1 MIIVRITN
9 KLKMVDWKIKEPS
22 WSCDRDTF
30 GRLTNP
36 PDYFGTRSMV
46 DSLSSSLSSSSG
58 ETASFT
64 SSTDWSNFGK
74 PTNSSDLIGIKMKPQ
89 SVSDS
94 LFKKQKD
101 LDWSLSSSKS
111 NSRLDKT
118 PSVETSFVETSF
130 IKAQSTGSF
139 MDRMGFGRVI
149 KNECS
154 RLLSSKSKETSTES
168 SSTKPHSTES
178 HTLDSVSLKERKE
191 YHKSVREYDRYV
203 REQHKKMEL
212 AKHEERVK
220 RDELFEQERKLRSNM
235 CKNVEQKGDQKGDQ
249 KESEKQAI
257 LQKEHDS
264 FTTLQAVLEQDV
276 GSIIGIVLDKLDP
289 IDRSPN
295 EKLFHDALR
304 VIPHGSHVSN
314 AIKAIEISSDL
325 FEKRVEQTR
334 TSLRES
340 GLSDKKA
347 KALGVFFEDFEND
360 TGELAIAHVLNEKT
374 DKLKNDKS

>member
-1 MIIVRITN
+1 
-9 KLKMVDWKIKEPS
+9 MVDWKIKEPS

-36 PDYFGTRSMV
+36 PDYFGTRSMG

-94 LFKKQKD
+94 LFKKQTA

-139 MDRMGFGRVI
+139 MDRMGFVRVF
-149 KNECS
+149 KNECR
-154 RLLSSKSKETSTES
+154 RLLSSESNETSTKSKETSTES
-168 SSTKPHSTES
+168 SSTKPPSTES

-191 YHKSVREYDRYV
+191 YHRSVREYDRSR

-212 AKHEERVK
+212 ARHEKSVK
-220 RDELFEQERKLRSNM
+220 RNELFEQERKLRSNM
-235 CKNVEQKGDQKGDQ
+235 CKNVEQKGDQ

-295 EKLFHDALR
+295 EKIFHDALR

-360 TGELAIAHVLNEKT
+360 TGELAIAHVLNEK
-374 DKLKNDKS
+374 NDE

>member
-1 MIIVRITN
+1 
-9 KLKMVDWKIKEPS
+9 
-22 WSCDRDTF
+22 
-30 GRLTNP
+30 
-36 PDYFGTRSMV
+36 
-46 DSLSSSLSSSSG
+46 
-58 ETASFT
+58 
-64 SSTDWSNFGK
+64 
-74 PTNSSDLIGIKMKPQ
+74 
-89 SVSDS
+89 
-94 LFKKQKD
+94 
-101 LDWSLSSSKS
+101 
-111 NSRLDKT
+111 
-118 PSVETSFVETSF
+118 
-130 IKAQSTGSF
+130 
-139 MDRMGFGRVI
+139 MGFVRVF
-149 KNECS
+149 KNECR
-154 RLLSSKSKETSTES
+154 RLLSSESNETSTKSKETSTES
-168 SSTKPHSTES
+168 SSTKPPSTES

-191 YHKSVREYDRYV
+191 YHRSVREYDRSR

-212 AKHEERVK
+212 ARHEKSVK
-220 RDELFEQERKLRSNM
+220 RNELFEQERKLRSNM
-235 CKNVEQKGDQKGDQ
+235 CKNVEQKGDQ

-295 EKLFHDALR
+295 EKIFHDALR

-360 TGELAIAHVLNEKT
+360 TGELAIAHVLNEK
-374 DKLKNDKS
+374 NDES